1 MSDTVLDHD
10 NSDTLLLPDGR
21 KLGYAQ
27 YGSQTGRAVFFVHGH
42 PGSRI
47 EGAHLHHI
55 GLKLGARI
63 IAPDR
68 PGIGLSSPQPG
79 RTLLDH
85 PKDLEHLA
93 DHLKL
98 ERYGVLGVSGG
109 GPYALACAYALPRE
123 KLKCVSIVCGLGP
136 VSEIGMKGARWV
148 NWLGF
153 TFYPYTPR
161 IVNRWFWQSQ
171 TIGRL
176 DWSDE
181 KRLEQHMKDLSKA
194 DKKDVEVMT
203 DPVNARLMLRSG
215 RETFAQGFDPTFQ
228 DGCLLSKDLGF
239 RIQDIRPDLP
249 VQLWYGKHDVNVPL
263 HHGETIAKRLGDRA
277 ALRVEDETHASIFF
291 KWREQ
296 FLGDLVK
303 KI

>member
-1 MSDTVLDHD
+1 MSGTGLDHD
-10 NSDTLLLPDGR
+10 SSDTLLLPDGR

-27 YGSQTGRAVFFVHGH
+27 YGSRTGRAVFFVHGH

-47 EGAHLHHI
+47 EAAHLHDI

-79 RTLLDH
+79 RTVLDH
-85 PKDLEHLA
+85 PKDVEHLA

-98 ERYGVLGVSGG
+98 ERYGVL
-109 GPYALACAYALPRE
+109 
-123 KLKCVSIVCGLGP
+123 
-136 VSEIGMKGARWV
+136 
-148 NWLGF
+148 
-153 TFYPYTPR
+153 
-161 IVNRWFWQSQ
+161 SQ
-171 TIGRL
+171 TMGRL

-203 DPVNARLMLRSG
+203 DKVNARLMLRSG
-215 RETFAQGFDPTFQ
+215 RETFAQGFDPTLQ
-228 DGCLLSKDLGF
+228 DGILLSKDLGF
-239 RIQDIRPDLP
+239 RIEDIRPDLP
-249 VQLWYGKHDVNVPL
+249 VQLWYGKQDVNVPL
-263 HHGETIAKRLGDRA
+263 NHGETIAKRLGDRA
-277 ALRVEDETHASIFF
+277 TLRVEDETHASIFF

-296 FLGDLVK
+296 FLGDLIK
-303 KI
+303 RI